1 MVLYIFQGVI
11 PLESGH
17 AFQES
22 LGSGLSAVYPEVLH
36 SLAGKRLCILLV
48 DYDEILGIPDS
59 VDLAAQELGAEA
71 VDGANEVVHASAVN
85 HCRYAPFHLL
95 SGLVGESEAEDI
107 SGVYPYFVYEKRI
120 TMSEHTSLSRPCARH
135 NSYAS
140 FSGLYGLLLLLVKV
154 HKVRP
159 LR

>member
-1 MVLYIFQGVI
+1 MKILIGSKNPGKIQGAK
-11 PLESGH
+11 E
-17 AFQES
+17 AFEK
-22 LGSGLSAVYPEVLH
+22 YFDD
-36 SLAGKRLCILLV
+36 I
-48 DYDEILGIPDS
+48 EIQGIPVSSD
-59 VDLAAQELGAEA
+59 V
-71 VDGANEVVHASAVN
+71 
-85 HCRYAPFHLL
+85 
-95 SGLVGESEAEDI
+95 SEAEDI
-107 SGVYPYFVYEKRI
+107 SGAYPYFVYEKRI